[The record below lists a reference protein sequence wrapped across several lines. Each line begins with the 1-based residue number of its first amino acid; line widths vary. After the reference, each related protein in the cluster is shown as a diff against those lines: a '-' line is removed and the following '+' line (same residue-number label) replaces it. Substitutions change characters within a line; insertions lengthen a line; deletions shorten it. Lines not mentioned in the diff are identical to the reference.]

1 MKTNNVK
8 SEIIWKG
15 FRLGNLFDFDSSNQ
29 YPCTQKQVDISSEKN
44 DVYQI
49 AVVAQS
55 GKNNGVI
62 GYIKR
67 NENIDKYIFS
77 NSMTFSM
84 NFGLCF
90 YHNYEY
96 ILLDTHGSI
105 FRLIPMDL
113 KLEDII
119 KNNIDCGIFINK
131 IINKIC
137 SKSLYDWQW
146 KPNSQRAGREIILLP
161 CLEVS
166 QDDEYIWEENGRYY
180 TLAVEYIKELMEKAK
195 ERKEAR
201 TIRMYEAERAKYEAE
216 RAKYEAERAKYEAE
230 YNAEKPNVLWK
241 GFRLRNL
248 FEWSGKHKISKTAKE
263 YDTIDEPRDG
273 YVANITAGKYNEG
286 IANFIPEDDE
296 ITNKKK
302 IDALTIS
309 SNGAGVGS
317 CFFHDYY
324 FISTGD
330 NALLENKYEK
340 LQEIFDTNHI
350 VPRFFAKLITK
361 ICRNSLYS
369 WSYKVSK
376 EVFNREIILL
386 PCLEVSQDD
395 EYIWE
400 ENGRYYTLATN
411 YISYLYLTG
420 KMNKYQKLIDT
431 YTYTY

>member
-1 MKTNNVK
+1 MKTDNTK

-15 FRLGNLFDFDSSNQ
+15 FRLGNLF
-29 YPCTQKQVDISSEKN
+29 EW
-44 DVYQI
+44 
-49 AVVAQS
+49 S
-55 GKNNGVI
+55 GKHKISKTSKEYSTLDHYQEGYVANITAGKYNEGITNFIPEDDEISNKKRIDALTIVSDGDGGSGTCFFHDYYFVSTGSNALLENKYYKLQEIFDKDHIVPRFFAKLITKMFMNGIYSRAYKV
-62 GYIKR
+62 
-67 NENIDKYIFS
+67 
-77 NSMTFSM
+77 
-84 NFGLCF
+84 
-90 YHNYEY
+90 
-96 ILLDTHGSI
+96 
-105 FRLIPMDL
+105 
-113 KLEDII
+113 
-119 KNNIDCGIFINK
+119 
-131 IINKIC
+131 
-137 SKSLYDWQW
+137 SKELF
-146 KPNSQRAGREIILLP
+146 NREIILLP

-166 QDDEYIWEENGRYY
+166 ENDEYIWEENGRYY

-216 RAKYEAERAKYEAE
+216 

-241 GFRLRNL
+241 GFRLGNL

-286 IANFIPEDDE
+286 IANFIPENDE
-296 ITNKKK
+296 INSKKR
-302 IDALTIS
+302 IDILTIS
-309 SNGAGVGS
+309 SDGSGVGS

-324 FISTGD
+324 FVSTGS
-330 NALLENKYEK
+330 NALLENKYDG

-376 EVFNREIILL
+376 ELFNREILVL
-386 PCLEVSQDD
+386 PCLEVSEND

-420 KMNKYQKLIDT
+420 KVNKYQKLIDT

>member
-1 MKTNNVK
+1 METDNVK
-8 SEIIWKG
+8 NEIVWKG
-15 FRLGNLFDFDSSNQ
+15 FRLGNLFEESTEH
-29 YPCTQKQVDISSEKN
+29 YLEKSKKNYNIN
-44 DVYQI
+44 DVKTDDYPV
-49 AVVAQS
+49 AVCSAS
-55 GKNNGVI
+55 KYNNGIV
-62 GYIKR
+62 GYIAETDDVSIKKR
-67 NENIDKYIFS
+67 KGYITKGGFGHFFYQDDWFIKPGGSWGMLNIIKFKDDKLKTICDLNIDIYYFLCRILTNIFEPMCS
-77 NSMTFSM
+77 
-84 NFGLCF
+84 FGYAVPF
-90 YHNYEY
+90 
-96 ILLDTHGSI
+96 D
-105 FRLIPMDL
+105 
-113 KLEDII
+113 
-119 KNNIDCGIFINK
+119 
-131 IINKIC
+131 
-137 SKSLYDWQW
+137 
-146 KPNSQRAGREIILLP
+146 RELILLP

-166 QDDEYIWEENGRYY
+166 ENDEYIWEENGRYY

-216 RAKYEAERAKYEAE
+216 RAKYEAG

-241 GFRLRNL
+241 GFRLGNL
-248 FEWSGKHKISKTAKE
+248 FEWSGKHRISKTAKQ
-263 YDTIDEPRDG
+263 YDTIEEPRDG
-273 YVANITAGKYNEG
+273 YIANITAGKYNEG

-296 ITNKKK
+296 INSKKR

-309 SNGAGVGS
+309 SNGNVGA

-330 NALLENKYEK
+330 SALLENKYDK

-361 ICRNSLYS
+361 MFMNGLYS
-369 WSYKVSK
+369 WGYKVSK
-376 EVFNREIILL
+376 ELFNREIILL